1 MLVTNSLLIANHFM
15 ASDNQSMFKVVH
27 ARPVASRAAWTSSTT
42 RAGTSGLDRNETS
55 QKN

>member
-1 MLVTNSLLIANHFM
+1 MLVTNPLLIANHFM